1 MDYLSCNAWQ
11 SPTFLANFCSR
22 TALSDIIIWVH
33 INIKYHLLFH
43 RNKWFFVCLKMS
55 WRSHIENC
63 SYIYFMRDSLNESLF
78 EIISIF
84 ETEVSAIHISCQSEW
99 KFSVMEI
106 LRFNIIIL
114 DACQHS
120 RPSFLQ
126 FVIWQPSEK
135 QIAWKHA
142 FIKYLQPIWIKV

>member
-1 MDYLSCNAWQ
+1 
-11 SPTFLANFCSR
+11 
-22 TALSDIIIWVH
+22 
-33 INIKYHLLFH
+33 
-43 RNKWFFVCLKMS
+43 LKMS

-84 ETEVSAIHISCQSEW
+84 ETKISAIHISCQSEW

-114 DACQHS
+114 NACQHS

-126 FVIWQPSEK
+126 FVIRQPSKK

-142 FIKYLQPIWIKV
+142 FVKYLQSIWIKV